1 MSVIETLTEKARV
14 HLGISGE
21 DSQLT
26 LTVETTLDK
35 VLADIHQR
43 NLPREL
49 YNTTA
54 EMIADAYH
62 IAKAANGEDAGKIV
76 GSISSVTDNGQSVS
90 YRENPYAAAVA
101 KACETV
107 LKDYDRMLSRYRKAG
122 W

>member
-21 DSQLT
+21 DALLT

-43 NLPREL
+43 ILPRDL

-54 EMIADAYH
+54 EMIADAYRM
-62 IAKAANGEDAGKIV
+62 AKAANGEDAGKIV

-101 KACETV
+101 KSCETV
-107 LKDYDRMLSRYRKAG
+107 LKGYDRMLSRFRKAG

>member
-1 MSVIETLTEKARV
+1 MSAIETLTEKARV
-14 HLGISGE
+14 HLGITG
-21 DSQLT
+21 DDALLT

-43 NLPREL
+43 NLPRDL

-54 EMIADAYH
+54 EMIADAYRM
-62 IAKAANGEDAGKIV
+62 AKAANGEDAGKIV

-107 LKDYDRMLSRYRKAG
+107 LKGYDRMLSGFRKAG

>member
-14 HLGISGE
+14 HLGLSGE
-21 DSQLT
+21 DALLT

-54 EMIADAYH
+54 EMIADAYRM
-62 IAKAANGEDAGKIV
+62 AKATNGEDAGKIV

-107 LKDYDRMLSRYRKAG
+107 LKDYDRMLSGYRKAG

>member
-1 MSVIETLTEKARV
+1 MSVIEMLTEKARV
-14 HLGISGE
+14 HLGIYGE
-21 DSQLT
+21 DALLT

-43 NLPREL
+43 NLPRDL

-54 EMIADAYH
+54 EMIADAYR
-62 IAKAANGEDAGKIV
+62 IAKAVNGEDAGKIA

-90 YRENPYAAAVA
+90 YRESPYAAAVA

-107 LKDYDRMLSRYRKAG
+107 LKGYDRMLSGFRKTG